1 MTGKTKSVEIAL
13 DETGQPKDPDGL
25 INLLLNATE
34 IKGTAVVKTKDGSI
48 RYNDPA
54 KAGQFNEEVL
64 NDSIDPPPE

>member
-1 MTGKTKSVEIAL
+1 MTEKTKQVEIEL
-13 DETGQPKDPDGL
+13 DSQGQPKDMDGL

-54 KAGQFNEEVL
+54 QAGQFNEERL
-64 NDSIDPPPE
+64 NDSYDRSPE